1 MNLLF
6 FASDYQIGLSSLLT
20 DQLIAIHAL
29 EKLSVYSIAGENEQE
44 LGLDEKLKSNNIFIE
59 KINGLDGHSDFLRL
73 ANTISIIIEK
83 RYISVVHVQ
92 NNWQLALVS
101 FVKYSSIKKRNF
113 KIVYTLHGF
122 RHNHPVKM
130 HIARFVIGFALF
142 LFADKVIY
150 MSDYVKKNFSFLSYK
165 MNKIYLGIDSSFF
178 TKKTNEVQA
187 SPIKMIF
194 PAQFRPGKNQDIIIK
209 AFGKY
214 INCSKDNTA
223 LLYLPGIGVLKESFE
238 KLANELRIEKQVIF
252 PGFLSKNEIREL
264 YESCNIGVISSNSE
278 TFGQSIVEPFVLGKC
293 VITTKVGVAD
303 DIIQNGVNGFFFEN
317 ENDLFEILIDLSKN
331 KEKIQ
336 DISTANFLRRSE
348 FSWENISMQYSKLIF
363 KNFK

>member
-20 DQLIAIHAL
+20 DQLIAINSI
-29 EKLSVYSIAGENEQE
+29 ETISVYSIAGEKEQE
-44 LGLDEKLKSNNIFIE
+44 LGLDEKLKSKAIFVERIY
-59 KINGLDGHSDFLRL
+59 GLDGHADFLRL
-73 ANTISIIIEK
+73 ANTIRAIIEK

-101 FVKYSSIKKRNF
+101 FVKYSGLKRRKF

-122 RHNHPVKM
+122 RHNHPVKL

-142 LFADKVIY
+142 LFADKILY
-150 MSDYVKKNFSFLSYK
+150 MSEYVKKNFAFLSYK
-165 MNKIYLGIDSSFF
+165 MNKIYLGIDNSFF
-178 TKKTNEVQA
+178 DKKNNVVQV

-194 PAQFRPGKNQDIIIK
+194 PAQFRSGKNQDVIIK

-214 INCSKDNTA
+214 INSTNDNSA
-223 LLYLPGIGVLKESFE
+223 LLYLPGTGVLKESFE
-238 KLANELRIEKQVIF
+238 KLSKELQIEKQVIF

-293 VITTKVGVAD
+293 VLTTRVGVAE
-303 DIIQNGVNGFFFEN
+303 DIIKDGVNGFFFEN
-317 ENDLFEILIDLSKN
+317 ENDLFEILLNLSKN
-331 KEKIQ
+331 EEKILE
-336 DISTANFLRRSE
+336 ISTANFLRRDG
-348 FSWENISMQYSKLIF
+348 FSWDSISKLYEKFIL
-363 KNFK
+363 KL